1 LPALAP
7 LLAALAASGTPA
19 PLPATEPP
27 ALRVVR
33 QLPTRSQRGA
43 VVIRAE
49 RLEGVLG
56 QRLQLSGD
64 VLLRHGETLLR
75 APSLSYD
82 ESLDEVQSDG
92 EVAFEHLGNQL
103 AGHGLKL
110 QLERF
115 VGELLEP
122 TYKLSLTGG
131 RGRAR
136 RMDFIGEQRLRAEDA
151 SYSSCPRPAEGAP
164 APDSN
169 RDLNGAPSREPAWEL
184 RTDELQLDLPANE
197 GRAKGAV
204 LRFQG
209 VPILAAPTFSFP
221 LTDERKSGWLPP
233 HIGADNRSGIEL
245 AVPYYFNLAPNHDL
259 TLTPFVMTR
268 RGFGSDLE
276 LRGLQR
282 WGEAALNLSLLP
294 NDRVTGQKR
303 WLWRLQ
309 GSSEPW
315 AGARLQ
321 ADAESG
327 SDPELWKDL
336 RRRIAS
342 PTPRLLA
349 RDLHAEQG
357 FEAGGMR
364 GSVYARALGWQVAQS
379 SDTDALITAP
389 YQRAPQL
396 GLRLRRPD
404 DARESWRL
412 EPTLELE
419 YNRFTLPRAALAEQD
434 PGGERL
440 HLLASVAMPLSGD
453 AWWLTPRLGLNAAE
467 YRTRL
472 AMADGRQRA
481 RRSVPTASLD
491 AGMVLERP
499 TRIGRRELWQTL
511 EPRILYVHTP
521 YRAQESLPLYDS
533 APLRLQRRLDLQ
545 RSTSSPA
552 STGWPM
558 RSQLSASAPSAAGST
573 RLDGD
578 EMPAPGPCSAL
589 PIQAAAH
596 HGRERWRQPTPLRP
610 AAGRQPPTC
619 CSALV
624 GRRRR
629 AVRSRRASA
638 ACATV
643 LRARYQ
649 PGALPH
655 GQPGLPPDAR
665 PERATRPGLAV
676 AALAPGG
683 SARAAASLPAA
694 PGTERRAGAIQL
706 ARQARH
712 RFPGGIGIRRRL
724 LGAAHGRG
732 AALNRSGRGQHPLAA
747 ATGAG
752 RPVTVWLECAESPE
766 GQCARLSPP
775 GQRQRPP

>member
-1 LPALAP
+1 MPALAP

-364 GSVYARALGWQVAQS
+364 GSVYARALDWQVAQS

-472 AMADGRQRA
+472 AMADGRLRA

-533 APLRLQRRLDLQ
+533 APLDFNVESLYAVN
-545 RSTSSPA
+545 PY
-552 STGWPM
+552 TGID
-558 RSQLSASAPSAAGST
+558 RVADSQQLSFGATSRWLDPLNGEEMLRLGLVQRYLFKPQRITPDPGTVDRRFSDLLLAGSAHLLQPWW
-573 RLDGD
+573 LDGAVQFNP
-578 EMPAPGPCSAL
+578 E
-589 PIQAAAH
+589 I
-596 HGRERWRQPTPLRP
+596 ERTE
-610 AAGRQPPTC
+610 
-619 CSALV
+619 
-624 GRRRR
+624 
-629 AVRSRRASA
+629 RS
-638 ACATV
+638 V
-643 LRARYQ
+643 LRARYS
-649 PGALPH
+649 PGPFQTVSLAYRLTRNQSEQLDLAWQWP
-655 GQPGLPPDAR
+655 LWRSAAR
-665 PERATRPGLAV
+665 KNGNEAC
-676 AALAPGG
+676 
-683 SARAAASLPAA
+683 
-694 PGTERRAGAIQL
+694 
-706 ARQARH
+706 
-712 RFPGGIGIRRRL
+712 
-724 LGAAHGRG
+724 RG
-732 AALNRSGRGQHPLAA
+732 AWY
-747 ATGAG
+747 GAG
-752 RPVTVWLECAESPE
+752 RIQYSLRDRRVTDSLVGLEYDAGCWVLRVGVE
-766 GQCARLSPP
+766 RLSTGLAEANTRFLLQLELVGLSRLGSNALKVLRDNVP
-775 GQRQRPP
+775 GYRPLASESGLPSRP